1 MIIHFEYTV
10 HDPTIQCMR
19 ENPKANK
26 STVEMAAKTESKHII
41 RTFHSKSFT
50 ILYVYCDLNIT
61 DQLFWIA
68 NSEKLLVEPV
78 HSDRFLASILY
89 HSHKIT
95 VKRTMHR
102 M

>member
-1 MIIHFEYTV
+1 MFTV
-10 HDPTIQCMR
+10 I
-19 ENPKANK
+19 
-26 STVEMAAKTESKHII
+26 
-41 RTFHSKSFT
+41 
-50 ILYVYCDLNIT
+50 LNIT

-78 HSDRFLASILY
+78 HSDRFFVSILY

>member
-1 MIIHFEYTV
+1 MISHFEYTV

-50 ILYVYCDLNIT
+50 ILYVYCDSEHHRSIIL
-61 DQLFWIA
+61 DCKFWKTA
-68 NSEKLLVEPV
+68 GW
-78 HSDRFLASILY
+78 ASPFWQVFGLD
-89 HSHKIT
+89 SLS
-95 VKRTMHR
+95 
-102 M
+102 